1 MIGKP
6 TLVVM
11 AAGMGSRY
19 GGLKQIDPMDAQGHI
34 IMDFSVYDAV
44 QAGFERVVFII
55 KHAIEKDFKEAIGS
69 RLEKQ
74 LQVSYVFQELTEC
87 IPEGCQVPEGRE
99 KPLGTGHAI
108 LCCKDV
114 IDGPFMVINADDFYG
129 RDAFKVMYQQLLR
142 QQDDEKYRYSMVG
155 YRLGNTLTDNG
166 YVTRGVCVTDEQ
178 GQLKDV
184 WECMHIEKDTQ
195 DCAKYTQEDNGNY
208 QPIPMDTTVS
218 MNFWGFNPSLF
229 GELEGRMKRFMQET
243 VPGNPM
249 KAEFLIP
256 NIVGD
261 LIKEGKA
268 TVDVL
273 HSQDRWFGVT
283 YKEDKPVVMESIARM
298 KKEGKYPEYLWK

>member
-1 MIGKP
+1 MSGKP

-19 GGLKQIDPMDAQGHI
+19 GGLKQIDPMDPQGHI

-44 QAGFERVVFII
+44 QAGFEKVVFII
-55 KHAIEKDFKEAIGS
+55 KHAIEKDFKEAIGN
-69 RLEKQ
+69 RLESQ
-74 LQVSYVFQELTEC
+74 LEVQYVFQELTEH

-108 LCCKDV
+108 LCARDV
-114 IDGPFMVINADDFYG
+114 VDGPFMVINADDFYG
-129 RDAFKVMYQQLLR
+129 RDAFKVMYEQLCR
-142 QQDDEKYRYSMVG
+142 QQDDELLRYSMVG

-166 YVTRGVCVTDEQ
+166 YVTRGVCVTDEN

-184 WECMHIEKDTQ
+184 WECMHIEKDNEIN
-195 DCAKYTQEDNGNY
+195 AKYNQEGEEY
-208 QPIPMDTTVS
+208 KPISMDTTVS

-229 GELEGRMKRFMQET
+229 DELEVRMKTFMKDT

-273 HSQDRWFGVT
+273 HSQDKWFGVT
-283 YKEDKPVVMESIARM
+283 YKEDKPVVMASIAKM
-298 KKEGKYPEYLWK
+298 KEEGKYPEYLWK

>member
-1 MIGKP
+1 MSKKP
-6 TLVVM
+6 TLVIM

-19 GGLKQIDPMDAQGHI
+19 GGLKQIDPMDPQGHI

-44 QAGFERVVFII
+44 QAGFEKVVFII
-55 KHAIEKDFKEAIGS
+55 KRAIEKDFKEAIGN

-74 LQVSYVFQELTEC
+74 LEVKYVFQELDEC
-87 IPEGCQVPEGRE
+87 IPEGCTVPEGRV

-129 RDAFKVMYQQLLR
+129 RDAFRVMYEQLMK
-142 QQDDEKYRYSMVG
+142 QEDDDKYRYSMVG

-166 YVTRGVCVTDEQ
+166 YVTRGVCETNES
-178 GQLKDV
+178 GHLTNV
-184 WECMHIEKDTQ
+184 WECIHIEKDNEEN
-195 DCAKYTQEDNGNY
+195 AKYNQDGEDY
-208 QPIPMDTTVS
+208 KPIPMDTTVS

-229 GELEGRMKRFMQET
+229 AELESRMKTFMNED
-243 VPGNPM
+243 VPKNPM

-273 HSQDRWFGVT
+273 HSADKWFGVT
-283 YKEDKPVVMESIARM
+283 YAEDKPVVMASIAKM
-298 KKEGKYPEYLWK
+298 KEDGIYPEQLWK

>member
-74 LQVSYVFQELTEC
+74 LEVSYVFQELTEC

-178 GQLKDV
+178 GQLRDV

-229 GELEGRMKRFMQET
+229 GELESRMKRFMQET